1 MLQIN
6 SVLTDPVNEQ
16 AVSFK
21 FLQNGNLVETQEN
34 LIKIKTQKY
43 TFIATSRTDSGDQKS

>member
-34 LIKIKTQKY
+34 LIKIKTLKY
-43 TFIATSRTDSGDQKS
+43 IFIATSRTDSGDQKS